1 MPLFQTHTDADYEL
15 LMNQLRDAQ
24 QISADRQK
32 ALDRSTQYV
41 VQVEAKLEKLKDVK
55 TKFNSMKAKR
65 DVLKDEV
72 KAMEVERVKLR
83 DDVIGIGNKN
93 KLCNKLLEE
102 ARVQKAE
109 VVELNITLK
118 QQKEKLQEQNAEL
131 KYLMSL
137 TEENNELKHKT
148 KKRKR
153 VPIKDKN
160 GSSNPRNQVRNVS

>member
-32 ALDRSTQYV
+32 ALDQSTQYV

-83 DDVIGIGNKN
+83 DDIIGIGKKN
-93 KLCNKLLEE
+93 KYCNKLLEE

-148 KKRKR
+148 KKRKLDKTR
-153 VPIKDKN
+153 IDPIKDKN
-160 GSSNPRNQVRNVS
+160 GSSNDKA